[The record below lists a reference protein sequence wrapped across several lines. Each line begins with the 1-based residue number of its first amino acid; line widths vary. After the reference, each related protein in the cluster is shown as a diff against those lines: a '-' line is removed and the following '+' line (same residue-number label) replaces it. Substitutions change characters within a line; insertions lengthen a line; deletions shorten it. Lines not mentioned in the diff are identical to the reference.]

1 MFTFLRR
8 ITIFGTLTVLI
19 CFKTCFHEK
28 VSKALHME
36 HIPLNLYLPSQ
47 SVIGFVGLNLWCV
60 LSPCSPKHAQGYLTH
75 DSLPPLIFAAAAL
88 FTIGFLG
95 ATLEFIWGAVKVMS
109 QERVALLTS
118 P

>member
-1 MFTFLRR
+1 MCVVTMLSQ
-8 ITIFGTLTVLI
+8 
-19 CFKTCFHEK
+19 TC
-28 VSKALHME
+28 
-36 HIPLNLYLPSQ
+36 
-47 SVIGFVGLNLWCV
+47 
-60 LSPCSPKHAQGYLTH
+60 AQGYLTH

-109 QERVALLTS
+109 QERVTLLTS